1 MFGFVGVGVNLRPL
15 SKSLVSVLLS
25 FLEDK
30 FTICISVLHAI
41 FCCVASCRGTKNY
54 LNVNLDPELYFYQHS
69 GGNYIY
75 IQKIGFLRQSFL
87 IFHFLVLT
95 EII

>member
-41 FCCVASCRGTKNY
+41 FCCIY
-54 LNVNLDPELYFYQHS
+54 IIYIIYIII
-69 GGNYIY
+69 YIY
-75 IQKIGFLRQSFL
+75 NIYIY
-87 IFHFLVLT
+87 
-95 EII
+95 

>member
-15 SKSLVSVLLS
+15 SKSLVSVSLS

-41 FCCVASCRGTKNY
+41 FCAAV
-54 LNVNLDPELYFYQHS
+54 
-69 GGNYIY
+69 
-75 IQKIGFLRQSFL
+75 QKI
-87 IFHFLVLT
+87 I
-95 EII
+95 

>member
-30 FTICISVLHAI
+30 FTICISVLH
-41 FCCVASCRGTKNY
+41 VLS
-54 LNVNLDPELYFYQHS
+54 VLY
-69 GGNYIY
+69 I
-75 IQKIGFLRQSFL
+75 
-87 IFHFLVLT
+87 
-95 EII
+95 

>member
-69 GGNYIY
+69 GGNY
-75 IQKIGFLRQSFL
+75 LVACL
-87 IFHFLVLT
+87 IDLVLGR
-95 EII
+95 